1 MLHKTLKDGNDL
13 EEWMPTFKTCAMAND
28 WNAEAKSKSPMQP
41 FRGTSNGVLSRDAYR
56 QIMNR
61 SIIAKVLKKTI
72 QCDGTCLVDKRK
84 FKKSYRTL
92 LLKEQTLY

>member
-1 MLHKTLKDGNDL
+1 MVDRHIVLHKNLKDGNDL
-13 EEWMPTFKTCAMAND
+13 EEWMPMFKTCAMAND

-61 SIIAKVLKKTI
+61 SIYSKSAQEDVSMWWNLSCSQEEI
-72 QCDGTCLVDKRK
+72 QEEL
-84 FKKSYRTL
+84 
-92 LLKEQTLY
+92 